1 MSSALAPG
9 HPSSVPPPVP
19 RWRSLVLPSL
29 FLTVA
34 MLNLTLP
41 VVGLKELV
49 IDRLGG
55 TAADASLFFTV
66 EMLAYILFAPIWG
79 LVSDRWGR
87 RKPLVVLGFLL
98 SAPLYA
104 SYAYAPSVAVLLALR
119 FLQGAITI
127 AGWSTLMALVVDQA
141 GAARRGLA
149 MGVMGGAL
157 SLGVSFGVPIGGYL
171 ARDHGAVA
179 PLSIAA
185 LLFLAIG
192 LGSLALAE
200 SRRLEHQPTLSEI
213 TAALAGQPRLLLPY
227 LFYFVDRYTVGFFV
241 VLFPLYLGSLGVAD
255 PAVKG
260 RYLAVFL
267 LPFAL
272 LQPLAGRL
280 AERIGP
286 FLPLIGGSAAYGLLL
301 CVVGYAGLTALWW
314 VMLGLGVLA
323 ALMFTPTLLLAAQ
336 VASPETRASA
346 MGGFNLAGSLG
357 FALGPVVG
365 AWAYQA
371 RGYGFA
377 FVVAGGLEV
386 LCALVGA
393 MLVRRWL
400 RGR

>member
-1 MSSALAPG
+1 M
-9 HPSSVPPPVP
+9 P
-19 RWRSLVLPSL
+19 RWRSLLLPSL
-29 FLTVA
+29 FLMVA

-66 EMLAYILFAPIWG
+66 EMVAYILFAPLWG
-79 LVSDRWGR
+79 LLSDRWGR

-98 SAPLYA
+98 SAVLYA
-104 SYAYAPSVAVLLALR
+104 SFAYAPSVPALLALR
-119 FLQGAITI
+119 FVQGAITI
-127 AGWSTLMALVVDQA
+127 AGWSTLMALVIDQA
-141 GAARRGLA
+141 GEARRGRA
-149 MGVMGGAL
+149 MGMMGGAL
-157 SLGVSFGVPIGGYL
+157 SLGVSFGVPLGGYL
-171 ARDHGAVA
+171 ARDYGATA
-179 PLSIAA
+179 PLAIAA
-185 LLFLAIG
+185 VLFLAIG

-200 SRRLEHQPTLSEI
+200 SRRLEHQPTLGQIS
-213 TAALAGQPRLLLPY
+213 AALSGQPRLLLPY

-241 VLFPLYLGSLGVAD
+241 VLFPLYLGSLGVTD

-260 RYLAVFL
+260 RYLALFL

-280 AERIGP
+280 VERIGP
-286 FLPLIGGSAAYGLLL
+286 WRPLVGGSLVYGALL
-301 CVVGYAGLTALWW
+301 CGVGFAGLHALWW

-323 ALMFTPTLLLAAQ
+323 ALMFTPTLVLAAQ
-336 VASPETRASA
+336 ASSPETRASA

-365 AWAYQA
+365 AWAFHA

-377 FVVAGGLEV
+377 FLVAGGLEV
-386 LCALVGA
+386 LCALVGLA
-393 MLVRRWL
+393 LLRRWAA
-400 RGR
+400 RA